1 MPAGSNR
8 GSTARREVIGNK
20 RVSGL
25 LCKRVDFSMYIKR
38 IEAIIPDISFTD
50 YKLPKNFYSRCYN
63 NVAFIILLSFNLL
76 GFLLSALFAGVLHD
90 PGSF

>member
-1 MPAGSNR
+1 MNLQCLCHANVPAGSNR

-25 LCKRVDFSMYIKR
+25 LCKRVDFSMHVKR

-50 YKLPKNFYSRCYN
+50 YKQPKKFP
-63 NVAFIILLSFNLL
+63 FKML
-76 GFLLSALFAGVLHD
+76 
-90 PGSF
+90 

>member
-1 MPAGSNR
+1 MH
-8 GSTARREVIGNK
+8 V
-20 RVSGL
+20 
-25 LCKRVDFSMYIKR
+25 KR

-50 YKLPKNFYSRCYN
+50 YKQPKKFPF
-63 NVAFIILLSFNLL
+63 NVAFSILLSFNLL